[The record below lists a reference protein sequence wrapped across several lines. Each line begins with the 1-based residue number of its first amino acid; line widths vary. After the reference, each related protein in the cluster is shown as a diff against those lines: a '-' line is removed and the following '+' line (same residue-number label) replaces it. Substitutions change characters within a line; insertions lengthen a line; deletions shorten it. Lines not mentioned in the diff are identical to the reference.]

1 MVQKDVLTAN
11 HREDRSEL
19 IRLDR
24 SLVQQVLLTAGEH
37 RWCLA
42 SVALALEFRQR

>member
-11 HREDRSEL
+11 HRKNGFEF

-24 SLVQQVLLTAGEH
+24 SFFHQVLLTAGKQ

-42 SVALALEFRQR
+42 PVGSALEVR